1 MTRGVASRCREG
13 PAIVVYVVALYKNG
27 FLVNNEGP
35 LRSLEDP
42 ENEEFLVT
50 VRTGN
55 VPFGTD
61 DVRIRLVDRSSLE
74 YEGQSRTSLE
84 IPFLLSSSDTRDDN
98 DTADRVAE
106 DPLASIC
113 TRPREIVDQQ
123 QAARPRRQIQERSQL
138 QQWSGKMY
146 FFYWTLVFLSLAIA
160 HQVDMSVGLFQG
172 DIVFIVLSLICRCL
186 IIRSCG
192 VRDVIEG
199 ETQAP
204 RGLSYRME
212 HPFAHLEDMEDEE
225 VLLDVDQY
233 LQASALASSKGI
245 PYEEALTLVASA
257 EVDEEAE
264 SAAIRPPHSTII
276 SLGGTKL

>member
-1 MTRGVASRCREG
+1 
-13 PAIVVYVVALYKNG
+13 
-27 FLVNNEGP
+27 
-35 LRSLEDP
+35 
-42 ENEEFLVT
+42 
-50 VRTGN
+50 
-55 VPFGTD
+55 
-61 DVRIRLVDRSSLE
+61 
-74 YEGQSRTSLE
+74 
-84 IPFLLSSSDTRDDN
+84 
-98 DTADRVAE
+98 
-106 DPLASIC
+106 
-113 TRPREIVDQQ
+113 
-123 QAARPRRQIQERSQL
+123 
-138 QQWSGKMY
+138 MY